1 MKKQI
6 IILEGSDCSGK
17 STLARQLQQITGFD
31 IVKGSSFQIAELGN
45 QAMFEHMLSLSTKD
59 RIIIDR
65 MYISNYIYGE
75 LFDFPRMDM
84 NQFHALRDAF
94 NKKSLTIVLQPSLS
108 AVTKRL
114 SVRGDDEIKTND
126 LQNILDNYLKVLT
139 DNTDEILTEDT
150 FVHQSDDFI
159 SDEYLLKILDSNK
172 IIYWLFCQ
180 LMSGWELMFLST
192 FFIKKLYISP

>member
-114 SVRGDDEIKTND
+114 GVRGDDEIKTND

-172 IIYWLFCQ
+172 IIY
-180 LMSGWELMFLST
+180 
-192 FFIKKLYISP
+192 